1 MSTTKNP
8 YRLDRSIVPSGYRI
22 FITPDLE
29 SATFSGRVEIDIDV
43 KESNTSFTL
52 NAKALE
58 MGDATITSGSTSLR
72 STNLTLND
80 KYETATFSFESAL
93 PTGAGVLEIAFTGV
107 LNDHLQGFYLSKYKD
122 ASGTEHRIATTQFEH
137 SYARQAFPC
146 WDEPSFKATYQVN
159 LTVPSHLAVY
169 SNNPETSNV
178 DLGNGQRTV
187 AYSPTMVMSTY
198 LVAFCVGPFEST
210 AAVDVDGVPL
220 RVIYPIGKGH
230 LTDLAMEAGAH
241 ALRFFTSYFDIPYP
255 GEKLD
260 MIAIPDFAAGAMENL
275 GLVTYRETALLVDP
289 NVAGLAAVQRVAEV
303 VAHEIAH
310 MWFGDLVTM
319 EWWEGIWLN
328 EAFATFC
335 ATLAMEDFRPEWD
348 IWTWFAVIDREMAM
362 KVDGLHSTRPIEYE
376 VISPD
381 DTQGMFDVLTYEKGG
396 GVLRMLQQFLGEE
409 TYRNGIRRYLKKHS
423 YKNTVTTDLWDALEE
438 ESGKPVRDI
447 MNTFILQGGH
457 PMVTLENGQI
467 SQQPFAYG
475 SLVATPTSPKS
486 EIGKQWL
493 VPVLTK
499 SLDSTTVTRN
509 LLSDKPITISDAAP
523 VLVNVGAS
531 GVFRTRYG
539 AAESSAI
546 AARFGELEKVDRANI
561 LLDAWA
567 ALFAGQITWASFE
580 ELARSAAPYREVASL
595 ETVAAA
601 IEMLNRVLTDEQRPK
616 IAAFTNDIFAPV
628 LDAFGWDPKPNENTF
643 DGKARGL
650 AIGTLGSVAK
660 NHAVIA
666 EARKR
671 FDAGK
676 IHGDILISVLRVI
689 AEQSQTGDFDE
700 FWKRCQNAATPQD
713 ENNYRMALGFF
724 TDETL
729 LLRATEMCYST
740 FRNQDGGMMLGFY
753 SRNRVSGP
761 AVWKVIAKRWD
772 EAMERFPSS
781 AHARLAVGVS
791 TYVTDEAFSREVEKF
806 HNEHPLAGRQKTV
819 DQEIERM
826 HVGIAFTKAMRSQ
839 F

>member
-8 YRLDRSIVPSGYRI
+8 YRLDRSIVPSAYRI

-29 SATFSGRVEIDIDV
+29 SATFSGRVEIDVDV

-52 NAKALE
+52 NAKALK
-58 MGDATITSGSTSLR
+58 MGDATVTSGSTSLR
-72 STNLTLND
+72 SSNLSLDDT
-80 KYETATFSFESAL
+80 YETATFSFESAL
-93 PTGAGVLEIAFTGV
+93 PAGPAVIEIAFTGI
-107 LNDHLQGFYLSKYKD
+107 LNDNLHGFYLSKFTD
-122 ASGTEHRIATTQFEH
+122 ADGTEHRIATTQFEH
-137 SYARQAFPC
+137 SYARQGFPC
-146 WDEPSFKATYQVN
+146 WDEPAFKATYQVN
-159 LTVPSHLAVY
+159 LTVPSHLAAY
-169 SNNPETSNV
+169 SNNPEISNT

-187 AYSPTMVMSTY
+187 SYSPTMVMSTY

-210 AAVDVDGVPL
+210 EAVDVDGVPL

-241 ALRFFTSYFDIPYP
+241 ALRFFSSYFDIAYP

-260 MIAIPDFAAGAMENL
+260 MIAIPDFANGAMENL

-289 NVAGLAAVQRVAEV
+289 KVAGLSAVQRVAEV

-396 GVLRMLQQFLGEE
+396 GVLRMLQQFLGED

-438 ESGKPVRDI
+438 ESGQPVRDI

-457 PMVTLENGQI
+457 PLVTLENGQLT
-467 SQQPFAYG
+467 QKPFAYG
-475 SLVATPTSPKS
+475 SPVITPTSPKS

-493 VPVLTK
+493 VPVLTR
-499 SLDSTTVTRN
+499 SIDSKTVTRN
-509 LLSDKPITISDAAP
+509 LLSDKPLAVSDAAP
-523 VLVNVGAS
+523 VVVNAGAS

-539 AAESSAI
+539 ASESSAL
-546 AARFGELEKVDRANI
+546 AARFGDLEKIERANI
-561 LLDAWA
+561 ILDAWA
-567 ALFAGQITWASFE
+567 SLFAGQITWASFE
-580 ELARSAAPYREVASL
+580 ELARSAAQFSEVASL
-595 ETVAAA
+595 ETIAAA
-601 IEMLNRVLTDEQRPK
+601 IESVNRALPADQQPK
-616 IAAFTNDIFAPV
+616 IAKIASELFAP
-628 LDAFGWDPKPNENTF
+628 LLTTLGWDPKPNEDTF
-643 DGKARGL
+643 DGKLRGL
-650 AIGTLGSVAK
+650 TVTILGSVAK
-660 NHAVIA
+660 DANVVA

-671 FDAGK
+671 FDAGN
-676 IHGDILISVLRVI
+676 IDGDIMVSVLRVV
-689 AEQSQTGDFDE
+689 AEQNQAADFDE

-729 LLRATEMCYST
+729 LLRAAEMCYST

-772 EAMERFPSS
+772 EAMDRFPPN
-781 AHARLAVGVS
+781 AHARLGTGIS
-791 TYVTDEAFSREVEKF
+791 TFTTDENFSREVEKF
-806 HNEHPLAGRQKTV
+806 HNEHALAGRQKTI

-826 HVGIAFTKAMRSQ
+826 YVGVAFAKAMRLQ